1 MAPRAC
7 MVCVLTYQQVQDIS
21 AGREVHQLGAFA
33 KVKCKCKSKS
43 NIIVNAPLGARS
55 LHKVETSSF
64 GVQAICPIAPSLGL
78 ALLGRW
84 ELDANG
90 VFVPAEPPQGLND
103 VNTGPFRKLCDRL
116 KSFYRPTLS
125 ITARCTGFNTFIL
138 SVMPYTISYFGLT
151 TADLNRLR
159 QASARFI
166 LKRHW
171 LEAEILPHVLRYF
184 GIATLLDPA
193 VSATIAATGL
203 YLREGNPVEDLGHQN
218 GREECGNP
226 RQKSVV
232 LALMD
237 LWSPYV
243 GLEELVGAV
252 AATHGPIPKKLS
264 PLKKVIPLLPLW
276 PRTPQALDAAI
287 RYAANFSY
295 DVPTPTHPHAA
306 AFVQLPDPATRF
318 GDIRRPTT
326 EPPSPPPADIQNWL
340 QSGAIRLHS
349 HTEYQLFGAHITH
362 LPPLLESHFFGHVSL
377 DRLIPLLSSHP
388 SDPQALQAAIQQFR
402 ASKRA
407 QVEVAQ
413 IPRQP
418 PPCGPPPP
426 PAPPDPTSP
435 HPKPPPPL
443 PHSPSI
449 PVPPPDPSTAPT
461 SHPVTTPLPSFP
473 HIAVPVPDPTPRSR
487 APRRDTD
494 PLFPELI
501 PGSHPPWEQ
510 RPGVTPVGAPGT
522 TPLRPPLRPPGIPAD
537 PNEHRDIRDYN
548 PPDPD
553 IAKGKG
559 KGKGKSKKGQG
570 QGSGKGKGKP
580 KGKEDRSS
588 TPPPAIFAPAAKGK
602 GKK

>member
-1 MAPRAC
+1 MAPRSC
-7 MVCVLTYQQVQDIS
+7 MVCVLTYQQVQDIN
-21 AGREVHQLGAFA
+21 AGREMHQLGAFA

-90 VFVPAEPPQGLND
+90 VFVPVEPPQGLND
-103 VNTGPFRKLCDRL
+103 VNAGPFRKLCDRL

-203 YLREGNPVEDLGHQN
+203 YLREGNPVEDLGYQN
-218 GREECGNP
+218 GREECGNA

-264 PLKKVIPLLPLW
+264 ALKKVILNRMELEAKSRIIKKIHKEGWSGGISPEWVVLL
-276 PRTPQALDAAI
+276 A
-287 RYAANFSY
+287 
-295 DVPTPTHPHAA
+295 
-306 AFVQLPDPATRF
+306 
-318 GDIRRPTT
+318 
-326 EPPSPPPADIQNWL
+326 
-340 QSGAIRLHS
+340 
-349 HTEYQLFGAHITH
+349 
-362 LPPLLESHFFGHVSL
+362 
-377 DRLIPLLSSHP
+377 
-388 SDPQALQAAIQQFR
+388 
-402 ASKRA
+402 
-407 QVEVAQ
+407 
-413 IPRQP
+413 
-418 PPCGPPPP
+418 
-426 PAPPDPTSP
+426 
-435 HPKPPPPL
+435 
-443 PHSPSI
+443 
-449 PVPPPDPSTAPT
+449 
-461 SHPVTTPLPSFP
+461 
-473 HIAVPVPDPTPRSR
+473 
-487 APRRDTD
+487 
-494 PLFPELI
+494 
-501 PGSHPPWEQ
+501 
-510 RPGVTPVGAPGT
+510 GAPKKLCNGT
-522 TPLRPPLRPPGIPAD
+522 GRYTLLRWAVNQDDDVWLSMRGTR
-537 PNEHRDIRDYN
+537 H
-548 PPDPD
+548 
-553 IAKGKG
+553 
-559 KGKGKSKKGQG
+559 Q
-570 QGSGKGKGKP
+570 
-580 KGKEDRSS
+580 
-588 TPPPAIFAPAAKGK
+588 
-602 GKK
+602 